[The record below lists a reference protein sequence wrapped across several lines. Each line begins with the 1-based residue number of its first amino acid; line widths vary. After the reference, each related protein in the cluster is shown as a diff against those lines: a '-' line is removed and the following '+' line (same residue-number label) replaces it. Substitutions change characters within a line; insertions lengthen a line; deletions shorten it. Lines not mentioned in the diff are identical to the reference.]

1 VKPGVYTVTLGR
13 QENGATTPLGKPQT
27 VEVIPL
33 EPSNR

>member
-13 QENGATTPLGKPQT
+13 LAGTDFTPLGKPQK